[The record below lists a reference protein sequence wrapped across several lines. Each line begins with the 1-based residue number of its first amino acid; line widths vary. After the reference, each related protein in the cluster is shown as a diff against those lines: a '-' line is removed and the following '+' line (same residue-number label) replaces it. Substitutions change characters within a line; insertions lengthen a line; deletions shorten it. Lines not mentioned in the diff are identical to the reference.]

1 VWLAWLIP
9 VHVACG
15 VVAVL
20 CGAGAMVARK
30 GSRRHRRFGRV
41 HLVALVGL
49 GATAPV
55 LAAADWAHRWH
66 LVVLGCA
73 ALGSAIAGFVAVRS
87 GRPGRVRVHIVGMGA
102 GYVAMLTA
110 FYVDNGPR
118 LPLWD
123 RLPVVVLW
131 LLPGLVG
138 GPLIG
143 VACRMTT
150 FSSQRVV
157 APAAHPHRERHLI
170 TRLDA
175 GRITDEGR
183 REKPRRPEVR

>member
-1 VWLAWLIP
+1 LLRLEVVVGLAWLIP

-20 CGAGAMVARK
+20 CGAGAMVSHK

-73 ALGSAIAGFVAVRS
+73 ALGSAIAGFVAIRS
-87 GRPGRVRVHIVGMGA
+87 GRPARVRVHIVGMGA
-102 GYVAMLTA
+102 GYIAMLTA

-138 GPLIG
+138 GPLIVRALRRRQPG
-143 VACRMTT
+143 
-150 FSSQRVV
+150 
-157 APAAHPHRERHLI
+157 
-170 TRLDA
+170 
-175 GRITDEGR
+175 GR
-183 REKPRRPEVR
+183 RAGTVPRARTAARAASAARMRKTAG